1 MNKSKNKNN
10 LSSSTYINPPL
21 SSPSPYKPP
30 PAIIVG
36 EVDPSDKKHA
46 YIRDESQENNQ
57 YYCNTMNMKTET
69 VNSTDNKYHLYNE
82 TGIPTFMTCKNT
94 PTGGEITCYGSGGNK
109 INCCVPEKDTPSK
122 EPYYIEYN
130 NKDGTYKCYGSEKN
144 MYIAILSP
152 EFKCIYGDPTAY
164 PDKPSYNNLE
174 ECKTYVKNHSQ
185 MCDGA
190 DNPGIIYDPYG
201 STGGVLNINKPFQS
215 DGEGGMT
222 GLASGYPGCTWTKN
236 KWIGPT
242 GPGANWCGDPKY
254 RKDWVNIQECNLLCS
269 KWIERKRSNK
279 LLDTTKSKTD
289 GHVCAFAPI
298 DKDPLQR
305 GTCTLSLPGCPGKP
319 DLQVSDTETAIF
331 DTDKP
336 NFQITKCNDV
346 FETGKWPGDW
356 TPEHCGFQKCAGYV
370 GSECREHGAPGD
382 WCGTNMLQ
390 VKNNHVQQGEIVAPR
405 YSVDHGEVNPSLTC
419 LGSEAVGGTCVLG
432 GTLNQ
437 GCSEDPFYSNPYI
450 NPPCCGIDREKQSYF
465 RDPKSDWYVCKDQ
478 NSYPCYRK
486 HLPDDKFGEEGLFVT
501 ASCRPWN
508 STCPGYGPDPWDI
521 GPWPYG
527 PTGNEEEDNTSD

>member
-10 LSSSTYINPPL
+10 LSSSTYINPP
-21 SSPSPYKPP
+21 SPSPSPYKPP
-30 PAIIVG
+30 PTIIVG
-36 EVDPSDKKHA
+36 EVDLSDKKHA

-94 PTGGEITCYGSGGNK
+94 PTGGEITCYDEGNNP
-109 INCCVPEKDTPSK
+109 INCCVPAKDTASK
-122 EPYYIEYN
+122 EPYYIEY

-164 PDKPSYNNLE
+164 RDKPSYNNLE
-174 ECKTYVKNHSQ
+174 DCKKYVIKNSQ
-185 MCDGA
+185 VCNGA
-190 DNPGIIYDPYG
+190 DYHASIYDPYG

-222 GLASGYPGCTWTKN
+222 GLGNGYPGCTWTKN
-236 KWIGPT
+236 MWIGPT

-279 LLDTTKSKTD
+279 LLDTSKNATD
-289 GHVCAFAPI
+289 GHVCAFAPV
-298 DKDPLQR
+298 DKDFLQR

-331 DTDKP
+331 HINKP

-346 FETGKWPGDW
+346 FSPGKWPGGTSW
-356 TPEHCGFQKCAGYV
+356 SPEQCGFQACVGYV
-370 GSECREHGAPGD
+370 GPDCRTHGAQGD
-382 WCGTNMLQ
+382 WCGTDYQLRFNQ
-390 VKNNHVQQGEIVAPR
+390 HHAHDIFFKRYYEDNHGNYIFDPGA
-405 YSVDHGEVNPSLTC
+405 TC
-419 LGSEAVGGTCVLG
+419 LGSQNKDALCNVDQKCQNTGA
-432 GTLNQ
+432 LNPL
-437 GCSEDPFYSNPYI
+437 E
-450 NPPCCGIDREKQSYF
+450 NPPCCGIDVNTQPHNSYNYDKD
-465 RDPKSDWYVCKDQ
+465 RGVYNCKD
-478 NSYPCYRK
+478 NNTYPCYRK
-486 HLPDDKFGEEGLFVT
+486 HPANDSYGSEGLFAT
-501 ASCRPWN
+501 STCRPWDR
-508 STCPGYGPDPWDI
+508 TCPGYGPDRWDAN

-527 PTGNEEEDNTSD
+527 PYG